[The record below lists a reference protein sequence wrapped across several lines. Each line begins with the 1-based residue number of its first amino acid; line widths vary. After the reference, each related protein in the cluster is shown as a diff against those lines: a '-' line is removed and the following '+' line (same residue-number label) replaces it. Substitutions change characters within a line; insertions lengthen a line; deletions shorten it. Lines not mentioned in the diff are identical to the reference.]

1 MDNPIP
7 STSKGNEEASNE
19 PPVNGKSRHKR
30 KTQRLSESSDSN
42 TSSEDSSSSSSCSDC
57 KGRKSR
63 KTKRRKKNKNRKF
76 DQLFNEI
83 SKLKQQV
90 SQSYTANAEN
100 IYHNECDNGIDAN
113 VSGDL
118 YCDDNYAES
127 SGNFTGATALS
138 DTAISNE
145 PALTNGSRTEF
156 NILLT
161 TKTKEPHV
169 PQAPP
174 AYVEQLKLL
183 QRFNNE
189 EWVNVRYADVQKQ
202 YVHQPGFV
210 NLRAN
215 DEITRY
221 DTSRTASNMERAF
234 AGLTY
239 ALLKQRDAL
248 QNEINLFLNW
258 VHETENVNY
267 ESIHSKLNN
276 IFSNGEYMKAS
287 SDALQ
292 LVCGHRAEII
302 QQRRETILASVK
314 DPFHKSAFRRIPPSI
329 DNLFEAEKF
338 SAVLEKA
345 GGTKSIFWNNQ
356 KDRNS
361 APQNDS
367 YSNRDHRA
375 IQTQKPPVKQFSST
389 KNTSANRGAKSR
401 RYTFQSRRGTA
412 YRGHQG
418 EIPHNRGQR
427 TRSPVSHRD
436 RSNPRKY

>member
-234 AGLTY
+234 AGLT
-239 ALLKQRDAL
+239 
-248 QNEINLFLNW
+248 
-258 VHETENVNY
+258 
-267 ESIHSKLNN
+267 
-276 IFSNGEYMKAS
+276 
-287 SDALQ
+287 
-292 LVCGHRAEII
+292 AEII